1 MQQEVAKGRR
11 NSLAILTT
19 GLAAVLFTSGCGNQY
34 RPVVTAINP
43 VGPASQPTKYAIAI
57 SNPSAAAAG
66 CGLNYG
72 AGQGETGLITVVDVS
87 GDTVLSTPNIGPA
100 SNNNFFLPPSNFSC
114 PINPN
119 IFSIDLFSGSQGV
132 IIDPSAG
139 DFQGGGGFAEFP
151 ISNPTSLLSQD
162 VVQTALATG
171 ANPTSVEAI
180 AVGSNSTGATVFVTQ
195 AGSAATSTSATVAPS
210 IAALSAATG
219 ASLLQ
224 TIQIPD
230 STNPLV
236 FETPVYVVGYD
247 GAQRVYALSQN
258 AAGNGEATAIEGTQ
272 LAISATLPIGKNPV
286 YGVMTPDVKRAY
298 ILNKGD
304 STVSVINVVNNA
316 LDTGVQYPQQPNGT
330 TPPVGTIPLAPGV
343 NPVWADY
350 SLTTNELVV
359 LNQGDGVNPG
369 SLSII
374 NIPLC
379 NINTPVTN
387 PNCNA
392 ANPTD
397 AQGFGQIV
405 ATVPVGVNPTMVS
418 MLTDGTQA
426 YVVNSGNA
434 TTGAGASVSV
444 VNLATGVVT
453 ATIPYGADTP
463 DTPTKVVNTIF
474 GHPNTVSAT
483 TGSPTGKVYITSSDD
498 NYLTIL
504 RTDNN
509 NVQAHIDL
517 QGAGVRVQVNTR

>member
-11 NSLAILTT
+11 NSLAVLTT

-34 RPVVTAINP
+34 RPVVTATNP
-43 VGPASQPTKYAIAI
+43 VGPAGQPTKYAVAI
-57 SNPSAAAAG
+57 SNPSASHAS
-66 CGLNYG
+66 CGSAYA
-72 AGQGETGLITVVDVS
+72 AGQGETGLITIVDVS

-100 SNNNFFLPPSNFSC
+100 SNNNFFLPPSGLNC
-114 PINPN
+114 PLNPN
-119 IFSIDLFSGSQGV
+119 IFSIDIATGSQGFV
-132 IIDPSAG
+132 VDPNVAG
-139 DFQGGGGFAEFP
+139 GFQGGGGFAVFP
-151 ISNPTSLLSQD
+151 LSNPTTLLSQN
-162 VVQTALATG
+162 VVQSTLATG

-180 AVGSNSTGATVFVTQ
+180 TVTSTGSTVFVTQ
-195 AGSAATSTSATVAPS
+195 AGEPSASPAIPAS
-210 IAALSAATG
+210 IAALNVTSG
-219 ASLLQ
+219 PSLLQ
-224 TIQIPD
+224 SITLAD
-230 STNPLV
+230 STQVPQ
-236 FETPVYVVGYD
+236 YVVGYD
-247 GAQRVYALSQN
+247 GTQRVYAISQSSS
-258 AAGNGEATAIEGTQ
+258 GSNGEVSAIEGTQ
-272 LAISATLPIGKNPV
+272 LAISATIPVGINPV
-286 YGVMTPDVKRAY
+286 YGVMTADLKRAY
-298 ILNKGD
+298 IVNEG
-304 STVSVINVVNNA
+304 SSTAGSGTVSVINVVNNA
-316 LDTGVQYPQQPNGT
+316 LDSAVPTITLPNITTPSGT
-330 TPPVGTIPLAPGV
+330 TGPK
-343 NPVWADY
+343 PVWADY

-387 PNCNA
+387 PNCSTT
-392 ANPTD
+392 NPTD
-397 AQGFGQIV
+397 AQGFGTIV

-434 TTGAGASVSV
+434 STGAGASVSV

-463 DTPTKVVNTIF
+463 DTATTVVNKIF

-483 TGSPTGKVYITSSDD
+483 TGTPTGKVYITSPDD

-509 NVQAHIDL
+509 TVQAHIDL
-517 QGAGVRVQVNTR
+517 QGAGVRVQVNVR

>member
-57 SNPSAAAAG
+57 SNP
-66 CGLNYG
+66 G
-72 AGQGETGLITVVDVS
+72 AKLTGLITIVDVS

-100 SNNNFFLPPSNFSC
+100 SNNNFFLPTAPTTF
-114 PINPN
+114 PLAPVNPN
-119 IFSIDLFSGSQGV
+119 IFSINFGGSEGFIV
-132 IIDPSAG
+132 DPEDA
-139 DFQGGGGFAEFP
+139 GFADFP
-151 ISNPTSLLSQD
+151 LSSPTSLLSQD

-180 AVGSNSTGATVFVTQ
+180 SVGGSTPATVFVTQ
-195 AGSAATSTSATVAPS
+195 AGSAATSTSAAVAPS
-210 IAALSAATG
+210 IAALSAPAG

-247 GAQRVYALSQN
+247 NAQRVYALSQD
-258 AAGNGEATAIEGTQ
+258 ASGNGQATAIEGTQ

-286 YGVMTPDVKRAY
+286 YGLMTSDLKRAY

-316 LDTGVQYPQQPNGT
+316 LDTGVQYPIQPNGT
-330 TPPVGTIPLAPGV
+330 TPPVGTIPLSPGI

-397 AQGFGQIV
+397 AQGFGKIV

-426 YVVNSGNA
+426 YVVNSGNVSS
-434 TTGAGASVSV
+434 GAGASVSV
-444 VNLATGVVT
+444 VNLNTGVVT
-453 ATIPYGADTP
+453 ATIPYGPDVI
-463 DTPTKVVNTIF
+463 DTPTTVVNTVF

-509 NVQAHIDL
+509 TVQAHIDL
-517 QGAGVRVQVNTR
+517 QGAGVRVQVNVK

>member
-43 VGPASQPTKYAIAI
+43 VGPASQPQKFAIAI
-57 SNPSAAAAG
+57 SNPG
-66 CGLNYG
+66 VNL
-72 AGQGETGLITVVDVS
+72 TGLITIVDVS

-100 SNNNFFLPPSNFSC
+100 SNNNFFLPTAPTTF
-114 PINPN
+114 PLAPVNPN
-119 IFSIDLFSGSQGV
+119 IFSINFAGGEGFIV
-132 IIDPSAG
+132 DPK
-139 DFQGGGGFAEFP
+139 GGGFADFP
-151 ISNPTSLLSQD
+151 LGSPTTLLSQD
-162 VVQTALATG
+162 VVQSALATG

-180 AVGSNSTGATVFVTQ
+180 TVGGTTPATVFVTQ
-195 AGSAATSTSATVAPS
+195 AGGPATSTNAAVAPS
-210 IAALSAATG
+210 IAALSAAAG

-224 TIQIPD
+224 TIQLPD
-230 STNPLV
+230 YTNPSV
-236 FETPVYVVGYD
+236 FETPTYVIGYD
-247 GAQRVYALSQN
+247 NAQRVYAISEN
-258 AAGNGEATAIEGTQ
+258 AAGTGEATAIEGTQ

-286 YGVMTPDVKRAY
+286 YGVMTSDLKRTY

-316 LDTGVQYPQQPNGT
+316 LDTGTVAQYPKQSA
-330 TPPVGTIPLAPGV
+330 GTIPLSPGI

-397 AQGFGQIV
+397 ATGFGQIV

-444 VNLATGVVT
+444 VNLNTGVVT
-453 ATIPYGADTP
+453 ATIPYGPDVI
-463 DTPTKVVNTIF
+463 DTPTTVVNTVF

-517 QGAGVRVQVNTR
+517 QGAGVRVQVNVK